1 MANYMKCVDGVM
13 VEMSDSQMAQRVA
26 EESEWESKKSE
37 RAFEGLRGERN
48 EKLAE
53 TDWWGASDQGEMSS
67 DRASYRK
74 ALRDLPAQFDNSSI
88 LGEITWPT
96 KP

>member
-1 MANYMKCVDGVM
+1 MKNVNGVNI
-13 VEMSDSQMAQRVA
+13 EMSDEEHTARVA

-37 RAFEGLRGERN
+37 RAFSGLRFERDQ
-48 EKLAE
+48 KLVE

-67 DRASYRK
+67 ERADYRK
-74 ALRDLPAQFDNSSI
+74 ALRDLPAQYDNSSI
-88 LGEITWPT
+88 LGEITWPS